1 MNKLKTIIPALIAS
15 IYVSSVSAEPLNDQ
29 NYMTILLSHLKELT
43 KNMTVAITE
52 ASHEKLY
59 KDYKKMYDA
68 LADAQRKSYELM
80 FYLGWYS
87 LEKATDTKI
96 DNLASE
102 LQTQLDNLEN

>member
-1 MNKLKTIIPALIAS
+1 MNNNKICNPKKEVPTGIS
-15 IYVSSVSAEPLNDQ
+15 LNDQ
-29 NYMTILLSHLKELT
+29 DYMTILLSHLKELT

-96 DNLASE
+96 ETLSNE
-102 LQTQLDNLEN
+102 LQIQLDNLEN